1 MIIILVMINYDYD
14 YDYDYDY
21 YYYYYYYYYHHHSYF
36 FSIGELVVRR
46 VRAYRQ
52 GAKTKQ
58 GETSSEKKRGKEIRK
73 YAVKETTNLCSNVA
87 ANDYLFYRSLMD
99 PRGNQR
105 GRKQQLKRL

>member
-14 YDYDYDY
+14 YYYDYDYDDDNY
-21 YYYYYYYYYHHHSYF
+21 YYYYYYYHHSYF

-58 GETSSEKKRGKEIRK
+58 GETSSEKKRGKEIQK
-73 YAVKETTNLCSNVA
+73 YTS
-87 ANDYLFYRSLMD
+87 
-99 PRGNQR
+99 
-105 GRKQQLKRL
+105 